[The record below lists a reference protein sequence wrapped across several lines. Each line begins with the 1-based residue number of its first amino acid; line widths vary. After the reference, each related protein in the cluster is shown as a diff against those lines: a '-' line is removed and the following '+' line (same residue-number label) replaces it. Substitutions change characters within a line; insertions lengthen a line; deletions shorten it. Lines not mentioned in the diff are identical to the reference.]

1 MKLDKQSDDLLVLI
15 EQEKLPFQKFDQI
28 NSLKF
33 YCYYISKVV
42 VETYL
47 KLKEFDNLDLNEAIL
62 TGSNMIHHIFWILT
76 SYTFNLQPTVFLVD
90 RAILLYIQFIVM
102 SRNPEMNN
110 DPCYLPNISDALT
123 FTYRKSIGPI
133 SAINLENQPNL
144 ERVRSSSHMVKM
156 IVQYIFLFLVKPEE
170 IKKRENTDFT
180 QSGDSLEKKYLESV
194 IDQTLNFLTNI
205 IYQVYQKIPIDDH
218 HLYQLT
224 LPLFSDIT
232 TENFIYH
239 LYLIKLLLTQ
249 TYNSYQ
255 VSPNWDEIRE
265 KTMTVMDIM
274 KNSSSIVYEYGP
286 DFPELE
292 VPGNLTQEFKKVWDS
307 TT

>member
-1 MKLDKQSDDLLVLI
+1 MKLDKQSDDLIVLI

-42 VETYL
+42 IETYL
-47 KLKEFDNLDLNEAIL
+47 KLKEFDNLDLNEAVL

-110 DPCYLPNISDALT
+110 DPCYLPNINDALT

-133 SAINLENQPNL
+133 SAINLENQPTL
-144 ERVRSSSHMVKM
+144 ERVRASSHLVKM
-156 IVQYIFLFLVKPEE
+156 IVQQVFMFLIQADER
-170 IKKRENTDFT
+170 KKRENTDFT
-180 QSGDSLEKKYLESV
+180 QSGDSLEKKYLEKV

-205 IYQVYQKIPIDDH
+205 IYQIYQKIPLNDH
-218 HLYQLT
+218 YLYQMI
-224 LPLFSDIT
+224 LPLFNDLSA
-232 TENFIYH
+232 ENFIYH
-239 LYLIKLLLTQ
+239 IYLSKLLLTQ
-249 TYNSYQ
+249 TYNSYLNSQ
-255 VSPNWDEIRE
+255 SWEEIRQ
-265 KTMTVMDIM
+265 KAMTVMDMMRNDPLYIY
-274 KNSSSIVYEYGP
+274 KYTP
-286 DFPELE
+286 DFLELE
-292 VPGNLTQEFKKVWDS
+292 VPVDLSKEFKQIWNS
-307 TT
+307 LS